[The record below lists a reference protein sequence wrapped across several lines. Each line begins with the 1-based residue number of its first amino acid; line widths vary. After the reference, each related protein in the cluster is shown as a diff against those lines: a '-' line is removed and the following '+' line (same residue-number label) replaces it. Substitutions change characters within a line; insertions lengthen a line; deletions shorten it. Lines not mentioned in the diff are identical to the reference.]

1 MLPSA
6 RLSCPL
12 VAAILAGVAM
22 LPPAALAQDGA
33 GADKPLFLRL
43 GYGMASYR
51 TTGRASVAGQPVD
64 GARIALGDVRFASME
79 IGWRFSPDWSLSF
92 VGGLPPT
99 VALHG
104 RGDFAAQG
112 VLRKVNYGSVMLG
125 VAYHPFTLGRFEP
138 FVGGGLSYTFIL
150 RTRGGSMSALDIAD
164 NYGPFLQAGA
174 QYHVTDSLAAYVDAR
189 KTWLSFDAK
198 GVAGGLPVRVGVDPD
213 PVAVTLG
220 LSYRF

>member
-6 RLSCPL
+6 RLSCRL
-12 VAAILAGVAM
+12 LAATFAGGAM
-22 LPPAALAQDGA
+22 LPSVGLAQDEA
-33 GADKPLFLRL
+33 GADRPFFLNL

-64 GARIALGDVRFASME
+64 GARVALGDVRFASME

-104 RGDFAAQG
+104 RGDFAPQG
-112 VLRKVNYGSVMLG
+112 VLRKVDYGSVMLG

-138 FVGGGLSYTFIL
+138 LVGAGLSYTFIL
-150 RTRGGSMSALDIAD
+150 RTHGGSMSDLDIAD
-164 NYGPFLQAGA
+164 NYGPFLQVGGR
-174 QYHVTDSLAAYVDAR
+174 YHVTDSLAAFVDAR
-189 KTWLSFDAK
+189 KPWLSFDAK

-213 PVAVTLG
+213 PVSVTLG